1 MLLFFSTIYSIIVV
15 WIFCEKVASCYRYFK
30 NNKEVPIPWKQLLLP
45 VLPAESAKPPP
56 ISSKEFDCVA
66 IVSRNTDGK
75 LNTVA
80 NQIHTTTN
88 CECIPFTGDVSDF
101 AFVEECVRSLAASG
115 HPVDT
120 LVNNAG
126 ISLVGLFQDM
136 TPDEFDRILR
146 INVTSVYNTC
156 HAVIPDMVRNQYGR
170 ILNISSVWGLVG
182 ASCEV
187 AYSAT
192 KGAIKQPDRW
202 HLQGTCPK
210 PYRGQC
216 DCFRCR
222 GHDHERSSVCRRE
235 EDALRGNPGRK
246 NGGSRRSRVCISHI
260 LAMPDYMTGEI
271 LKFDGGWI

>member
-1 MLLFFSTIYSIIVV
+1 MKTALITG
-15 WIFCEKVASCYRYFK
+15 ASRGIGEATAYQLT
-30 NNKEVPIPWKQLLLP
+30 KEY
-45 VLPAESAKPPP
+45 
-56 ISSKEFDCVA
+56 DCVA
-66 IVSRNTDGK
+66 IMSRNTDGK

-187 AYSAT
+187 A
-192 KGAIKQPDRW
+192 
-202 HLQGTCPK
+202 
-210 PYRGQC
+210 
-216 DCFRCR
+216 
-222 GHDHERSSVCRRE
+222 E
-235 EDALRGNPGRK
+235 
-246 NGGSRRSRVCISHI
+246 
-260 LAMPDYMTGEI
+260 
-271 LKFDGGWI
+271 

>member
-1 MLLFFSTIYSIIVV
+1 MKTALITG
-15 WIFCEKVASCYRYFK
+15 ASRGIGEATAYQLA
-30 NNKEVPIPWKQLLLP
+30 KEY
-45 VLPAESAKPPP
+45 
-56 ISSKEFDCVA
+56 DCVA
-66 IVSRNTDGK
+66 IMSRNTDGK
-75 LNTVA
+75 LNAVA

-136 TPDEFDRILR
+136 TPEEFDRILR

-156 HAVIPDMVRNQYGR
+156 HAVIPDMVRNQRGR

-192 KGAIKQPDRW
+192 KGAINSLTMALAKELADRLELPFYDCLKVVGEGAPQ
-202 HLQGTCPK
+202 HTLPSASRSGNV
-210 PYRGQC
+210 RGMY
-216 DCFRCR
+216 D
-222 GHDHERSSVCRRE
+222 V
-235 EDALRGNPGRK
+235 EDE
-246 NGGSRRSRVCISHI
+246 S
-260 LAMPDYMTGEI
+260 I
-271 LKFDGGWI
+271 LKDKTVLLADDIKTSGATLDECALMLRLNGAKAVYALCACVAKEEYPRKEERK

>member
-1 MLLFFSTIYSIIVV
+1 MKTALITG
-15 WIFCEKVASCYRYFK
+15 ASRGIGEAAAYQLA
-30 NNKEVPIPWKQLLLP
+30 KEY
-45 VLPAESAKPPP
+45 
-56 ISSKEFDCVA
+56 DCVA
-66 IVSRNTDGK
+66 IMSRNTDGK

-136 TPDEFDRILR
+136 TPEEFDCILR

-192 KGAIKQPDRW
+192 KGAINSLTMALAKELAPSNIQVNAIACGAIDTDMNKFLTEDDMNSLIEEIPAGRLGSGEDVAN
-202 HLQGTCPK
+202 LI
-210 PYRGQC
+210 YRLATEHDYLTGQ
-216 DCFRCR
+216 
-222 GHDHERSSVCRRE
+222 VIQ
-235 EDALRGNPGRK
+235 L
-246 NGGSRRSRVCISHI
+246 
-260 LAMPDYMTGEI
+260 
-271 LKFDGGWI
+271 DGGWI

>member
-1 MLLFFSTIYSIIVV
+1 MKTALITG
-15 WIFCEKVASCYRYFK
+15 ASRGIGEAAAYQLA
-30 NNKEVPIPWKQLLLP
+30 KEY
-45 VLPAESAKPPP
+45 
-56 ISSKEFDCVA
+56 DCVA
-66 IVSRNTDGK
+66 IMSRNTDGK

-80 NQIHTTTN
+80 NQIHATTN

-182 ASCEV
+182 ASCEA

-192 KGAIKQPDRW
+192 KGGINSFTKALAKELAPSGINVNAIACGVMDTDMNHCFSEEEMQDIIEEIPAGRMGAPDEAAS
-202 HLQGTCPK
+202 LALSISEGTS
-210 PYRGQC
+210 YLTGQ
-216 DCFRCR
+216 
-222 GHDHERSSVCRRE
+222 VIV
-235 EDALRGNPGRK
+235 L
-246 NGGSRRSRVCISHI
+246 
-260 LAMPDYMTGEI
+260 
-271 LKFDGGWI
+271 DGGYI

>member
-1 MLLFFSTIYSIIVV
+1 MKTALITG
-15 WIFCEKVASCYRYFK
+15 ASRGIGEATAYQLA
-30 NNKEVPIPWKQLLLP
+30 KEY
-45 VLPAESAKPPP
+45 
-56 ISSKEFDCVA
+56 DCVA
-66 IVSRNTDGK
+66 IISRNTDGK
-75 LNTVA
+75 LNAVA

-101 AFVEECVRSLAASG
+101 AFVEDCVRSLVTSG

-136 TPDEFDRILR
+136 TPEEFDCILR

-156 HAVIPDMVRNQYGR
+156 HAVIPDMVRNQRGR

-192 KGAIKQPDRW
+192 KGAINSLTMALAKELAPSGIQVNAVACGAIDTEMNG
-202 HLQGTCPK
+202 HLSDYDK
-210 PYRGQC
+210 A
-216 DCFRCR
+216 
-222 GHDHERSSVCRRE
+222 ELAE
-235 EDALRGNPGRK
+235 EIPAGRFGNPQEVAELVKSLSGI
-246 NGGSRRSRVCISHI
+246 NNY
-260 LAMPDYMTGEI
+260 LTGQI
-271 LKFDGGWI
+271 ITLDGGWI

>member
-1 MLLFFSTIYSIIVV
+1 MKTALITG
-15 WIFCEKVASCYRYFK
+15 ASRGIGEATAYQLT
-30 NNKEVPIPWKQLLLP
+30 KEY
-45 VLPAESAKPPP
+45 
-56 ISSKEFDCVA
+56 DCVA
-66 IVSRNTDGK
+66 IMSRNTDGK

-136 TPDEFDRILR
+136 TPEEFDYILR

-156 HAVIPDMVRNQYGR
+156 HAVIPDMVRNQRGR

-192 KGAIKQPDRW
+192 KGAINSLTMALAKELAPSHIAVNAIAFGD
-202 HLQGTCPK
+202 L
-210 PYRGQC
+210 
-216 DCFRCR
+216 
-222 GHDHERSSVCRRE
+222 SVE
-235 EDALRGNPGRK
+235 EKKTLCEEIPAEKMAAPEEAAA
-246 NGGSRRSRVCISHI
+246 CISHI